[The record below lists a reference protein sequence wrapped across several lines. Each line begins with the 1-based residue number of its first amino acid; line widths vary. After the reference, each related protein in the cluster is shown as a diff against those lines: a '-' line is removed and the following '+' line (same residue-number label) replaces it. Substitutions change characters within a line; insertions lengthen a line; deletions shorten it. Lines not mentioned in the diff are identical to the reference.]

1 MMTKLIRLVIAAG
14 LFAVVLSQ
22 PAIAATDLIN
32 VYFLPIQEA
41 ATVARSQLSDHGKV
55 AMVPSQHV
63 LIIDDDTIHID
74 RAKAL
79 LKRLDRAPGQ
89 FTAYVTIE
97 DISATAGELAQASG
111 QIRAGRLA
119 GGWLRMNFQSS
130 LQASHSQSS
139 HRQSFQLRISNN
151 KQGSIEAG
159 TIQSFNRS
167 TRVWLSGYGVLQANA
182 VTLVPVM
189 SGFHI
194 TVTPAGVDKLRVRI
208 VPWMQRTQARVSGRQ
223 EMLLDLGRSN
233 QPATPPGNVAAMRL
247 NTQPVLHQQA
257 VIEISGAATELLI
270 PVDQSV
276 TIAAVNSEAD
286 QLGGALLSRFSRI
299 GKRQFVMHVRVAK
312 N

>member
-1 MMTKLIRLVIAAG
+1 MMTKLIRLVIAGG

-97 DISATAGELAQASG
+97 DISATASELAQASG
-111 QIRAGRLA
+111 QIHAGRLA
-119 GGWLRMNFQSS
+119 GGWLQMNVQS
-130 LQASHSQSS
+130 SHSQSS

-247 NTQPVLHQQA
+247 NAQPVLHQQA
-257 VIEISGAATELLI
+257 VIEISGAATELVI

-276 TIAAVNSEAD
+276 TIAAVNSEAE